1 MGYTKTIHAVVRVRE
16 YLDEM
21 VTGTGDLEWP
31 SSDPRLAYWIREG
44 IAAAGAK
51 HIDLRDYATL
61 SGKYI
66 LRSGEGKT
74 IAELRNKLP
83 LDELRARMTVK
94 DAIDGA
100 SVIGAAMQYKR
111 PEMFFPNA
119 QLSQDDLQL
128 LHVWT
133 TSVAYF
139 MIVHEPDKPLTSVT
153 LTKRDPGELKWEP
166 EDETQ

>member
-1 MGYTKTIHAVVRVRE
+1 MGYAKTINAVVRVRE

-44 IAAAGAK
+44 IAAARAK
-51 HIDLRDYATL
+51 HIDIRDYASL

-66 LRSGEGKT
+66 IKSKEGK
-74 IAELRNKLP
+74 IVAELRNKLP

-111 PEMFFPNA
+111 
-119 QLSQDDLQL
+119 
-128 LHVWT
+128 
-133 TSVAYF
+133 
-139 MIVHEPDKPLTSVT
+139 
-153 LTKRDPGELKWEP
+153 ELF
-166 EDETQ
+166 